1 MNVNL
6 RDMDERTSIEHYE
19 NIKKE
24 IIQNQ
29 INKIISS

>member
-29 INKIISS
+29 IIENEKL